1 MKTNQREA
9 KSGHTLRT
17 RLMTAMI
24 CASLMGAQG
33 VLAQEAVENIA
44 SGKVA
49 TMPLP
54 QGHGP
59 VQMTI
64 SMNTAPAQ
72 AAGGMQ
78 SAAMRGPA
86 CTRTQSEQSTVVVP
100 VGKSTLMQTAEPVR
114 NRTLGNP
121 QVAQAAMVSPQ
132 TLYVVGLA
140 VGTTNMI
147 VQGKSGACEVINVV
161 VNADSGGLQTSLS
174 QLMPEEPG
182 IRVATVAGDLVLAGH
197 VSSAQ
202 AAERAQDIAK
212 AYARSAT
219 PNVGAGNNGSGAGR
233 TASVLNMMS
242 VDSPQQ
248 VMLEVKV
255 AEVSKTLLNQ
265 MGAAVNI
272 QGGFGSWSGALIS
285 SLLAGVSSIVAVSKA
300 NNKPLAAAIDA
311 QHGDSLVKILA
322 EPNLATLSGQE
333 ATFLAGGKVFIP
345 IPQSNVNGVATI
357 TLQEEEFGVGLR
369 FTPTVLAGGRINLK
383 VAPEVSELS
392 STGVTVGATNTNNI
406 TILPL
411 ITTRRASTTVQM
423 NDGESFAIGGLIK
436 SNASGTLKAI
446 PGVGEVPVLGALFR
460 STSFQEDRTELVFI
474 ITPHLVKPLQTAA
487 NLPLPTDS
495 FSRPAEADTYLM
507 GNMEG
512 RGGYHSAPA
521 AAPVQPPVAPAPAPA
536 QQTPTPAP
544 AAAPALAPAQAP
556 APMREPG
563 QTTRESAAIREEPVV
578 THAAPM
584 PETKATPLPEP
595 QAGPQATPTDE
606 LAARV
611 ARDEAAAAQ
620 IAARQRQ
627 QYEKQPSSSAPVQN

>member
-1 MKTNQREA
+1 MKTNQQNAVRSRA
-9 KSGHTLRT
+9 LRT
-17 RLMTAMI
+17 MLLTTTV
-24 CASLMGAQG
+24 CASLVGAQG
-33 VLAQEAVENIA
+33 AHAQEAVETGGLA
-44 SGKVA
+44 RMGSA
-49 TMPLP
+49 PLP
-54 QGHGP
+54 QGRGP

-64 SMNTAPAQ
+64 SMNAAPAQ
-72 AAGGMQ
+72 AAGAMQ
-78 SAAMRGPA
+78 NAAARGPA
-86 CTRTQSEQSTVVVP
+86 CTRTQSEQRTVVVP

-121 QVAQAAMVSPQ
+121 QVAQATMVSPQ
-132 TLYVVGLA
+132 TLYVIGLA

-147 VQGKSGACEVINVV
+147 VQGKSGACEVIDVV

-197 VSSAQ
+197 VSGAQ

-219 PNVGAGNNGSGAGR
+219 ASNGAGNGAAAGK
-233 TASVLNMMS
+233 TASVLNMMA

-285 SLLAGVSSIVAVSKA
+285 SLLAGVSSIVDVNKS
-300 NNKPLAAAIDA
+300 NNRPFNVAIDA
-311 QHGDSLVKILA
+311 QHGDNLVKILA
-322 EPNLATLSGQE
+322 EPNLVTLSGQE

-357 TLQEEEFGVGLR
+357 TLQEEEFGVGLK

-460 STSFQEDRTELVFI
+460 STSYQQDRTELVFI
-474 ITPHLVKPLQTAA
+474 ITPHLVKPVQTAST
-487 NLPLPTDS
+487 LPLPTDS
-495 FSRPAEADTYLM
+495 FSTPNEADTYLL

-512 RGGYHSAPA
+512 RGAARKAPASAPA
-521 AAPVQPPVAPAPAPA
+521 QPSAAPAPA
-536 QQTPTPAP
+536 QQAPAP
-544 AAAPALAPAQAP
+544 AAAPAATPAQVP
-556 APMREPG
+556 APTREPT
-563 QTTRESAAIREEPVV
+563 QATREVAAVREEPPVSSTV
-578 THAAPM
+578 PM
-584 PETKATPLPEP
+584 PGTNSTPLPEP
-595 QAGPQATPTDE
+595 QASPPAAPADE
-606 LAARV
+606 PGARIARV
-611 ARDEAAAAQ
+611 EAQAAQ
-620 IAARQRQ
+620 IAARQRR
-627 QYEKQPSSSAPVQN
+627 QYEKQPSPSAPVQN